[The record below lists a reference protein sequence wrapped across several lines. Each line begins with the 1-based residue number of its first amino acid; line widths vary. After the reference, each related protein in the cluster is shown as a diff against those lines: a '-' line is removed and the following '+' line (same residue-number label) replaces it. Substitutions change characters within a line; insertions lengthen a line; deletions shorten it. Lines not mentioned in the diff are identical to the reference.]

1 VMEATGERFIPELMG
16 GQLIE
21 AEHLI
26 RYALG
31 AQLAPGKRVLDAG
44 CGVGWGT
51 LVLRAAGAA
60 SASAIDIDPGAV
72 EDARKRVPD
81 ADVRQGDLGDLPWPD
96 GSFDLVVCFEALEHV
111 EHQDR
116 VLDELVRVLVPDG
129 ILLVSSPNPD
139 VYPAG
144 NPFHVHEL
152 RPEELRAAVQR
163 RLANVCLLHQ
173 HEQMAS
179 VLVPPGAVAP
189 KVPAEAAMYA
199 VGALEDE
206 EGPYSLVVA
215 SQGELPGLP
224 VILGCAPSVPE
235 QLLVERM
242 ERVRRFQEAIRY
254 PARHRSMEADWERER
269 EALRRERE
277 RLGALLLESEQR
289 LAPAPESQDADD
301 NQVDLEVA
309 HLRIV
314 VSQLERE
321 YAKVL
326 HSTSWRLTKPIRLL
340 SRLRARRP

>member
-1 VMEATGERFIPELMG
+1 
-16 GQLIE
+16 
-21 AEHLI
+21 
-26 RYALG
+26 
-31 AQLAPGKRVLDAG
+31 
-44 CGVGWGT
+44 
-51 LVLRAAGAA
+51 
-60 SASAIDIDPGAV
+60 
-72 EDARKRVPD
+72 
-81 ADVRQGDLGDLPWPD
+81 
-96 GSFDLVVCFEALEHV
+96 
-111 EHQDR
+111 
-116 VLDELVRVLVPDG
+116 LVRVLVPDG

-289 LAPAPESQDADD
+289 LAEAPESQDADD